1 MSKKKKMLDNLNDFR
16 ALFYRISMN
25 WYYFVL
31 SIIFCLIVA
40 FTYTRYST
48 ELFSSSI
55 KIQIDK
61 NNSTIDLLDLNLDND
76 KYNRSLS
83 DEIQLLK
90 RYEVIRKTV
99 TDLRFDVAYSVVGT
113 IKTTETYHA
122 PILIDV
128 DTIITQN
135 NPPFNFEVVIKN
147 DSVTIVS
154 SEYVIKNKYAFISFC
169 G

>member
-1 MSKKKKMLDNLNDFR
+1 MSKKKKILDNLNDFR

-61 NNSTIDLLDLNLDND
+61 NNSTIDDIIALPPQQIEYFGTAYIDGATGNVN
-76 KYNRSLS
+76 YISS
-83 DEIQLLK
+83 DTKL
-90 RYEVIRKTV
+90 
-99 TDLRFDVAYSVVGT
+99 
-113 IKTTETYHA
+113 
-122 PILIDV
+122 
-128 DTIITQN
+128 
-135 NPPFNFEVVIKN
+135 
-147 DSVTIVS
+147 
-154 SEYVIKNKYAFISFC
+154 
-169 G
+169 